1 KYTNYTCRR
10 LSVITFGREFD
21 SRRLHTVIKWSYRR
35 RQNPFIRRVLA
46 LFFYLSYIFASS
58 WKKVLP
64 PAELLDIFAS
74 SWKKVLPLAE
84 LLDIFASSWKKVLPL
99 AELLDIFASS
109 WKKVLPLA
117 KISHISVNHILF

>member
-1 KYTNYTCRR
+1 
-10 LSVITFGREFD
+10 ITFRLEFD
-21 SRRLHTVIKWSYRR
+21 ARRLHTVRKWSYRR

-46 LFFYLSYIFASS
+46 LFFYLSY
-58 WKKVLP
+58 
-64 PAELLDIFAS
+64 IFAS

-99 AELLDIFASS
+99 AELLDIFASLLKKVFS
-109 WKKVLPLA
+109 LTELRNIFASLLKKVLPLA